1 MLASSGGE
9 KRAASSQTTSSVGDR
24 GDRPPF
30 RARSCRVVA
39 IRTQV
44 VFDAAEPHALAA
56 FWADALHYEHEDID
70 AFVSG
75 LVNAGHVPVEYTVE
89 IDGKRRW
96 RSVAS
101 LRHPDDP
108 VDERG
113 SSMGRRILFQ
123 AVPEPK
129 TVKNRVHLDLLVG
142 PEHHDSEVGR
152 LQAWARPSSV
162 SMTAT
167 RADGRCWS
175 TRKATSSTSREAT
188 AGPACSILTS
198 ATWSRRVPSC
208 FGRPATRLPAYSAGG
223 AISAR
228 FAALG
233 IHYPRAPVGGEV
245 ALELGHM

>member
-1 MLASSGGE
+1 MA
-9 KRAASSQTTSSVGDR
+9 
-24 GDRPPF
+24 
-30 RARSCRVVA
+30 A

-70 AFVSG
+70 AFVG
-75 LVNAGHVPVEYTVE
+75 HLVNAGHVPVEYTIA

-113 SSMGRRILFQ
+113 VGTGRRILFQ

-142 PEHHDSEVGR
+142 PEARDSEVER
-152 LQAWARPSSV
+152 LV
-162 SMTAT
+162 
-167 RADGRCWS
+167 
-175 TRKATSSTSREAT
+175 
-188 AGPACSILTS
+188 
-198 ATWSRRVPSC
+198 
-208 FGRPATRLPAYSAGG
+208 
-223 AISAR
+223 
-228 FAALG
+228 ALG
-233 IHYPRAPVGGEV
+233 ATVVGVHDDEGGRWTLLTDPEGNEFDV
-245 ALELGHM
+245 S

>member
-1 MLASSGGE
+1 M
-9 KRAASSQTTSSVGDR
+9 TT
-24 GDRPPF
+24 
-30 RARSCRVVA
+30 

-70 AFVSG
+70 AFVNG
-75 LVNAGHVPVEYTVE
+75 LVNAGHVPVEYTIE

-113 SSMGRRILFQ
+113 FGMGRRILFQ

-142 PEHHDSEVGR
+142 PEAQYAEVER
-152 LQAWARPSSV
+152 LV
-162 SMTAT
+162 
-167 RADGRCWS
+167 
-175 TRKATSSTSREAT
+175 
-188 AGPACSILTS
+188 
-198 ATWSRRVPSC
+198 
-208 FGRPATRLPAYSAGG
+208 
-223 AISAR
+223 
-228 FAALG
+228 ALG
-233 IHYPRAPVGGEV
+233 ATVVGVHDGDEGRWTLLTDPEGNEFDV
-245 ALELGHM
+245 S